1 LVGGREVLLG
11 VGVGVREREG
21 EGGIEVEVEGAWGRV
36 QAED

>member
-1 LVGGREVLLG
+1 MVGGREVLLG